1 VNPETKNTFIGIGS
15 RNVLICV
22 CDFVPR
28 VVGRPSA
35 FGGRAAVWA
44 CLSALL
50 FSVPAFGQLQT
61 QVLNQQL
68 VQPTMQESAQRSGQQ
83 LAGTIGGAIVD
94 RSGAAVSGAQIK
106 LTRDDHSPS
115 QDVLSGDDG
124 QFSFAGVEPGPF
136 HLTISSVGFAT
147 QTISGTLNS
156 GESYV
161 VPQIALVVAT
171 NVTEVKVV
179 APREE
184 VAELEIKEQEKQR
197 IFGVIPNFYISYV
210 PNAVPLTSKQKFE
223 LAWKSSID
231 PVTFVIVGAT
241 AGIQQATNGLSGY
254 GQGAEGYAKRY
265 GAGYGDFLSSTFM
278 GGAVFPSILKQ
289 DPRYFY
295 KGTGSVRSRILY
307 AIATSVV
314 CKGDNGHWQACYSG
328 IMGSLASGAISD
340 LYHPD
345 NNRGAAMVFEN
356 AAIGLGETAAVN
368 LFQEFVVRKLT
379 PNLPKH
385 TPSTP

>member
-1 VNPETKNTFIGIGS
+1 MGLAI
-15 RNVLICV
+15 LLWCA
-22 CDFVPR
+22 PR
-28 VVGRPSA
+28 
-35 FGGRAAVWA
+35 
-44 CLSALL
+44 
-50 FSVPAFGQLQT
+50 T
-61 QVLNQQL
+61 
-68 VQPTMQESAQRSGQQ
+68 EAQAQGQQ
-83 LAGTIGGAIVD
+83 TASSSEQKSEQRLAGSITGVIVD
-94 RSGAAVSGAQIK
+94 RSGAAVSGAQVK
-106 LTRDDHSPS
+106 LKRDDRSPG

-124 QFSFAGVEPGPF
+124 QFSFAGVAPGPF

-147 QTISGTLNS
+147 QTFSGNLGL
-156 GESYV
+156 GESYA
-161 VPQIALVVAT
+161 VPQIALAVAT

-184 VAELEIKEQEKQR
+184 VAEAEIKEQEKQR
-197 IFGVIPNFYISYV
+197 IFGVIPNFYISYI
-210 PNAVPLTSKQKFE
+210 PNAAPLTSKQKFE

-231 PVTFVIVGAT
+231 PITFVIVGAT

-278 GGAVFPSILKQ
+278 GGAVFPSLMKQ

-307 AIATSVV
+307 VIATSVV

-328 IMGSLASGAISD
+328 ILGSLASGAISD
-340 LYHPD
+340 VYHPD
-345 NNRGAAMVFEN
+345 NNRGAAVVFEN

>member
-1 VNPETKNTFIGIGS
+1 
-15 RNVLICV
+15 VL
-22 CDFVPR
+22 
-28 VVGRPSA
+28 
-35 FGGRAAVWA
+35 A

-50 FSVPAFGQLQT
+50 FNVSTFGQSQT
-61 QVLNQQL
+61 QVLNQPPI
-68 VQPTMQESAQRSGQQ
+68 QPTMQQSAQKSDQQ
-83 LAGTIGGAIVD
+83 MAGSIVGVIVD
-94 RSGAAVSGAQIK
+94 RSGAAVSGAQIR

-115 QDVLSGDDG
+115 QDALSGDDG
-124 QFSFAGVEPGPF
+124 QFSFAEVAPGPF

-147 QTISGTLNS
+147 QTISGNLISSEN
-156 GESYV
+156 YV

-184 VAELEIKEQEKQR
+184 VAEVEIKEQEKQR

-210 PNAVPLTSKQKFE
+210 PNAAPLTSKQKFE

-278 GGAVFPSILKQ
+278 GGAVFPSLMKQ

-307 AIATSVV
+307 VIATSVI

-328 IMGSLASGAISD
+328 ILGSLASGAISD
-340 LYHPD
+340 VYHPD
-345 NNRGAAMVFEN
+345 NNRGAAVVFEN